1 MKYLT
6 FLITFTFILLC
17 NSNAQTIDFEYDAAG
32 NCVIKYK
39 TITMPAPKMQSVE
52 KQQNDSTEEEI
63 TDNMN
68 VPAPVEDIIGDTK
81 IVIYPNPTDGI
92 LVVEIQSTDAQ
103 TSVNYTLMQANGKHI
118 TSGTSADNPLLLNL
132 SGFSS
137 GVYLLRLT
145 IDAKSQTYK
154 ILKQ

>member
-1 MKYLT
+1 MKYIT
-6 FLITFTFILLC
+6 FLITFTFVLLC

-52 KQQNDSTEEEI
+52 KQQNDSTEEI
-63 TDNMN
+63 IDNIN
-68 VPAPVEDIIGDTK
+68 APAPVEDIIGDTK

-92 LVVEIQSTDAQ
+92 LVVEIQNSNAQ

-118 TSGTSADNPLLLNL
+118 TNGTSAGNPLLLNL